1 MKYDI
6 VLTSAF
12 KNCLKII
19 KKRRKDLEKLTVIV
33 NRIACGEK
41 LEEKYRDHELTNSKH
56 FKNCRECNI
65 EPDWL
70 LVYKINKNDLILF
83 LVETG
88 THSDL
93 FNK

>member
-12 KNCLKII
+12 KSCLKTI
-19 KKRRKDLEKLTVIV
+19 KKRRKDLDKLTTVV
-33 NRIACGEK
+33 NMIASGEQ
-41 LEEKYRDHELTNSKH
+41 LDVKYSDHELNDNKY
-56 FKNCRECNI
+56 FKNCRELHL

-70 LVYKINKNDLILF
+70 LVYKINKKDLILF
-83 LVETG
+83 LIETG

-93 FNK
+93 FNM

>member
-12 KNCLKII
+12 KSCLKMI
-19 KKRRKDLEKLTVIV
+19 KKRRKDLDKLTTVV
-33 NRIACGEK
+33 NMIASGK
-41 LEEKYRDHELTNSKH
+41 QLDAKYRDHELNDNKH
-56 FKNCRECNI
+56 FKNCHELHL

-70 LVYKINKNDLILF
+70 LVYKINKKDLILF
-83 LVETG
+83 LMETG

-93 FNK
+93 FNM

>member
-12 KNCLKII
+12 KSCLKTI
-19 KKRRKDLEKLTVIV
+19 KKRRKDLDKLTTVV
-33 NRIACGEK
+33 NMIASGEQ
-41 LEEKYRDHELTNSKH
+41 LDAKYHDHELNDNKH
-56 FKNCRECNI
+56 FKNCRELHL

-70 LVYKINKNDLILF
+70 LVYKINKKDLILF
-83 LVETG
+83 LMETG

-93 FNK
+93 FNM

>member
-1 MKYDI
+1 MKYEI
-6 VLTSAF
+6 ILTSAF
-12 KNCLKII
+12 KKCLKTI
-19 KKRRKDLEKLTVIV
+19 KKRRKEIEKLTAVV
-33 NRIACGEK
+33 NTIASGEK
-41 LEEKYRDHELTNSKH
+41 LEEKYRDHELTDSKY
-56 FKNCRECNI
+56 FKNCRECHI

-83 LVETG
+83 LIETG

>member
-12 KNCLKII
+12 KSCLKTM
-19 KKRRKDLEKLTVIV
+19 KKRKKDLDKLTTVV
-33 NRIACGEK
+33 NIIANGEQ
-41 LEEKYRDHELTNSKH
+41 LDAKYRDHELSDNKH
-56 FKNCRECNI
+56 FKNCRELHL

-70 LVYKINKNDLILF
+70 LVYKINKKDLILF
-83 LVETG
+83 LMETG

-93 FNK
+93 FDM

>member
-12 KNCLKII
+12 KSCLKTI
-19 KKRRKDLEKLTVIV
+19 KKRRKDLDKLTTVV
-33 NRIACGEK
+33 NMIASGER
-41 LEEKYRDHELTNSKH
+41 LDAKYRDHELNDNKY
-56 FKNCRECNI
+56 FKNCRELHL

-70 LVYKINKNDLILF
+70 LVYKINKKDLILF
-83 LVETG
+83 LMETE

-93 FNK
+93 FNM

>member
-12 KNCLKII
+12 KSCLKTI
-19 KKRRKDLEKLTVIV
+19 KKRRKDLDKLTTVV
-33 NRIACGEK
+33 NMIASGEQ
-41 LEEKYRDHELTNSKH
+41 LDVKYSDHELNDNKY
-56 FKNCRECNI
+56 FKNCRELHL

-70 LVYKINKNDLILF
+70 LVYKINKKDLILF
-83 LVETG
+83 LMETG

-93 FNK
+93 FNM

>member
-12 KNCLKII
+12 KSCLKTI
-19 KKRRKDLEKLTVIV
+19 KKRRKNLDKLTTVV
-33 NRIACGEK
+33 NMIANGEQ
-41 LEEKYRDHELTNSKH
+41 LDAKYRDHELNDNKY
-56 FKNCRECNI
+56 FKNCRELHL

-70 LVYKINKNDLILF
+70 LVYKINKKDLILF
-83 LVETG
+83 LMETG

-93 FNK
+93 FNM

>member
-12 KNCLKII
+12 KSCLKTI
-19 KKRRKDLEKLTVIV
+19 KKRRKDLDKLTTVV
-33 NRIACGEK
+33 NMIASGEQ
-41 LEEKYRDHELTNSKH
+41 LDVKYRDHELNDNKR
-56 FKNCRECNI
+56 FKNCRELHL

-70 LVYKINKNDLILF
+70 LVYKINKKDLILF
-83 LVETG
+83 LMETG

-93 FNK
+93 FNM

>member
-12 KNCLKII
+12 KSCLKTI
-19 KKRRKDLEKLTVIV
+19 KKRRKNLDKLTTVV
-33 NRIACGEK
+33 NMIANGEQ
-41 LEEKYRDHELTNSKH
+41 LDAKYRDHELNDNKY
-56 FKNCRECNI
+56 FKNCRELHL

-70 LVYKINKNDLILF
+70 LVYKINKKDLLLF
-83 LVETG
+83 LMETG

-93 FNK
+93 FNM